1 MGKECF
7 TCKNKESKELTET
20 EIKKIKADNIANN
33 KPYERI
39 PELIFTCKA
48 TGNRIKQ
55 TDPACSKYNP
65 DDFMIDIR
73 RDISKTARKLRRELR

>member
-1 MGKECF
+1 MLKDFLKKIIYTIYNLEIMKKECF

-20 EIKKIKADNIANN
+20 EIKKINADNIANN
-33 KPYERI
+33 KPYDRI

-55 TDPACSKYNP
+55 TDPACGKYNP
-65 DDFMIDIR
+65 DDFI
-73 RDISKTARKLRRELR
+73 